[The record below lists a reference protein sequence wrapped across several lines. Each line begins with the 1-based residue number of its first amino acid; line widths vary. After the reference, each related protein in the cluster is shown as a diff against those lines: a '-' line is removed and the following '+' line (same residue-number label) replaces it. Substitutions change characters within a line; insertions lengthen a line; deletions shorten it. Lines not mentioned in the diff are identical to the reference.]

1 MILTSR
7 YVIKNFYSTIIVI
20 YFFFSRDKL
29 IDSFQNIAHRNKGIC
44 VFYASEFIMKFIS
57 SVEDIAVERI
67 SRVSYEDK
75 TRRNFMNEQRLNQGQ
90 RLIVR

>member
-44 VFYASEFIMKFIS
+44 VFYASVYNEIIS